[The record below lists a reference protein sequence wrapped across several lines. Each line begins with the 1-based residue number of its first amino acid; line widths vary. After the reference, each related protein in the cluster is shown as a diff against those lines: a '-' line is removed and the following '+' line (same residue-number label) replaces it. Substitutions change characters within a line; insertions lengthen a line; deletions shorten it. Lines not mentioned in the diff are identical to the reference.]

1 VACEKHELETV
12 IDFVD
17 AIFNSDAG
25 HCLSFGS
32 QERSLDRDAKR
43 RAVAALIN
51 NTGTRPAVGLTVCAA
66 PISGINL
73 PDTIK
78 PTQIQ
83 VFPALRK
90 KISGNFKRSGIHR
103 TKTTPGNGC
112 KSIGF
117 DIRINDD

>member
-1 VACEKHELETV
+1 MACEKHKLETV

-32 QERSLDRDAKR
+32 QERSFAEDAGR
-43 RAVAALIN
+43 PPAAAPIN

-78 PTQIQ
+78 TTQIQ

-90 KISGNFKRSGIHR
+90 KLSGTASAP
-103 TKTTPGNGC
+103 KTRRQ
-112 KSIGF
+112 K
-117 DIRINDD
+117 